1 MSGDGLSALEQQLR
15 TLIAADQLEAAEA
28 LLRQHL
34 ASGSGPLVLWRFLVL
49 VLRQLGRPAEALPI
63 QRMLVEASPGDLA
76 ARFDLSEILLLLGD
90 FDAGWRAYRYR
101 YSLAHT
107 TRIERKI
114 QRPRWEGGRIDG
126 RTLLI
131 HDEQGYGDTFQF
143 LRLVPQARQRSGA
156 RIVLDINPEALAL
169 VQRSPL
175 DADQIVQSGELPPN
189 FDLHCE
195 MMSLPMAL
203 GLQLTDLPGPM
214 PYLLPDPA
222 RLSRWRERL
231 AGLPRPLVALAW
243 AGRPTHFN
251 DANRSMTLD
260 ALAPLAHPGVSYLSI
275 QKGPAA
281 EQAGRPPPGMAL
293 TSLTDEI
300 HDFDDTAAI
309 LCLADLLISVDSSP
323 VHLAGALGRP
333 AWVMLPY
340 ANDWR
345 WLIGRSDTPWY
356 PGHRLFRQHRRHD
369 WSGVTQQIAAALS
382 AGLPT

>member
-1 MSGDGLSALEQQLR
+1 MSGGLPELEQQLR
-15 TLIAADQLEAAEA
+15 SLIAADQLEAAEA

-63 QRMLVEASPGDLA
+63 QRMLVDASPGDLA

-143 LRLVPQARQRSGA
+143 LRLVPQAKQRSGA

-175 DADQIVQSGELPPN
+175 GADQIVQSGELPPN

-195 MMSLPMAL
+195 MMSLPLAL
-203 GLQLTDLPGPM
+203 GLQLADLPGPM

-222 RLSRWRERL
+222 RLAHWRARL
-231 AGLPRPLVALAW
+231 AALPRPLVALAW

-251 DANRSMTLD
+251 DANRSMTLES
-260 ALAPLAHPGVSYLSI
+260 LAPLARPGISYLAI

-281 EQAGRPPPGMAL
+281 EQTSRPPPGMTL
-293 TSLTDEI
+293 TSLSEEI
-300 HDFDDTAAI
+300 RDFDDTAAI

-333 AWVMLPY
+333 AWVMLPC

-345 WLIGRSDTPWY
+345 WLVGRNDTPWY

-369 WSGVTQQIAAALS
+369 WSGVTRDIAAALS
-382 AGLPT
+382 AEFATQ